1 VLLFQFCFS
10 VSLTYILMIFSSLFL
25 IFAFSFKQ
33 LKFIKPFLYKTRMQT
48 AKPRMKMITMI
59 AAIIPILDE
68 PVS

>member
-1 VLLFQFCFS
+1 
-10 VSLTYILMIFSSLFL
+10 MIFSSPFL
-25 IFAFSFKQ
+25 ISAFTFKQ